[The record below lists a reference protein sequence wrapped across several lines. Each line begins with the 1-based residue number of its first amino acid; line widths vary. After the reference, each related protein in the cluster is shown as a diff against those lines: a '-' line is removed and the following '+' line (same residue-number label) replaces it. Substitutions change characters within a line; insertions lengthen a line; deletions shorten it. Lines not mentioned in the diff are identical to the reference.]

1 VQDGGPRT
9 GSPGGNTGKMTK
21 PEIHPQAVVAAS
33 AKLGA
38 GVKVGACAV
47 VGEEVELG
55 DGCILHAHAV
65 VQGPSKFGK
74 NNVFHPF
81 CLIGGDP
88 QDYTYCGERVELVVG
103 KGNIFRE
110 YVTVSR
116 GTQKG
121 GGKTSLGDDNFF
133 LAYSHVGHDCRVGSH
148 TLFVNGATLAGHV
161 TVEDFATVGA
171 FCPVHQFCRI
181 GRYAYVGASTVITQ
195 DVPPFSKVVTE
206 RETKSFGIN
215 TIGLER
221 KGFSPERL
229 AALKRAYRL
238 LMRSKM
244 NTSQALAEMKKTLHE
259 SADVRELIQFIESAE
274 RGIVK

>member
-1 VQDGGPRT
+1 
-9 GSPGGNTGKMTK
+9 MTMR
-21 PEIHPQAVVAAS
+21 EIHPQATVAAS
-33 AKLGA
+33 AKLGE
-38 GVKVGACAV
+38 GVKIGAYAM

-55 DGCILHAHAV
+55 DGCVLHAHAV

-74 NNVFHPF
+74 NNVFHAF
-81 CLIGGDP
+81 SAVGGDP
-88 QDYTYCGERVELVVG
+88 QDYTFRGERVELVAG
-103 KGNIFRE
+103 DGNIFRE

-121 GGKTSLGDDNFF
+121 GGKTLLGNDNFF
-133 LAYSHVGHDCRVGSH
+133 LAYSHVGHDCVIGSH

-161 TVEDFATVGA
+161 TVEDFVTVGA

-181 GRYAYVGASTVITQ
+181 GRYAYIGASTVITQ
-195 DVPPFSKVVTE
+195 DVPPFSKIVTE

-229 AALKRAYRL
+229 QALKRAYRL
-238 LMRSKM
+238 LLRSKL
-244 NTSQALAEMKKTLHE
+244 NTSQALTEMRKTLAG
-259 SADVRELIQFIESAE
+259 SADVQELIQFVESAE

>member
-1 VQDGGPRT
+1 M
-9 GSPGGNTGKMTK
+9 NK
-21 PEIHPQAVVAAS
+21 PEIHPQAIVAAS
-33 AKLGA
+33 AKLGR
-38 GVKVGACAV
+38 GVKIGACAV
-47 VGEEVELG
+47 VGEEVVLG
-55 DGCILHAHAV
+55 EGCVLHAHAV

-81 CLIGGDP
+81 CVIGGNP
-88 QDYTYCGERVELVVG
+88 QDYTFSGERVELVAG
-103 KGNIFRE
+103 DGNIFRE

-116 GTQKG
+116 GTHKG
-121 GGKTSLGDDNFF
+121 GGKTLLGDDNFF

-181 GRYAYVGASTVITQ
+181 GRYAYIGASTVITQ
-195 DVPPFSKVVTE
+195 DVPPFSKIVTE

-215 TIGLER
+215 AIGLER
-221 KGFSPERL
+221 KGFSPDRIQ
-229 AALKRAYRL
+229 ALKRAYRL
-238 LMRSKM
+238 LLRSKL
-244 NTSQALAEMKKTLHE
+244 NTSQALAEMKKSLGD
-259 SADVRELIQFIESAE
+259 SADVQELVKFIESAE